1 MDIASRLS
9 HLEWPFFEDSHRALG
24 DAISAWSHRL
34 TKGLFDEI
42 GNIDLTCRNIVREL
56 GEAGWLKYASAGRA
70 FGAKHDGLEVRSI
83 SLIRENLAYAHE
95 LADFAFAMQGLGSA
109 PIALFG
115 NERQKARYLP
125 GVIRGS
131 LIPAFALSE
140 PEAGSDAAALA
151 TEARPEGGFYVL
163 NGLKTWV
170 SNGGLAD
177 FYVVFARLPG
187 TQGSKGICALIVEAE
202 TPGLEIVERIHVT
215 APHPLATIAFRGC
228 AVPREQLI
236 GGEGEGFK
244 IAMKTLD
251 AFRISVAA
259 AAVGFA
265 RRALDESLGRV
276 TKRKVFGLTLAEL
289 QLTQSKLAH
298 MASLIDAAALLTYR
312 AAWMKDCG
320 KRTTK
325 EAAMAKW
332 FATEA
337 AQRVVDEGV
346 QLWGGLGVRRGY
358 VVETLYRAVRP
369 LRIYEGTSEIQQLII
384 AREIL
389 KAFLSSSDG
398 RLSGQAEGRE
408 AERRKNDDG
417 VHRP

>member
-1 MDIASRLS
+1 
-9 HLEWPFFEDSHRALG
+9 
-24 DAISAWSHRL
+24 
-34 TKGLFDEI
+34 
-42 GNIDLTCRNIVREL
+42 
-56 GEAGWLKYASAGRA
+56 
-70 FGAKHDGLEVRSI
+70 
-83 SLIRENLAYAHE
+83 
-95 LADFAFAMQGLGSA
+95 
-109 PIALFG
+109 
-115 NERQKARYLP
+115 
-125 GVIRGS
+125 
-131 LIPAFALSE
+131 
-140 PEAGSDAAALA
+140 
-151 TEARPEGGFYVL
+151 
-163 NGLKTWV
+163 
-170 SNGGLAD
+170 
-177 FYVVFARLPG
+177 
-187 TQGSKGICALIVEAE
+187 
-202 TPGLEIVERIHVT
+202 
-215 APHPLATIAFRGC
+215 
-228 AVPREQLI
+228 
-236 GGEGEGFK
+236 
-244 IAMKTLD
+244 MKTLD

-265 RRALDESLGRV
+265 RRALDESLDRV

-337 AQRVVDEGV
+337 AQRVVDEAV
-346 QLWGGLGVRRGY
+346 QLWGGLGVKRGY